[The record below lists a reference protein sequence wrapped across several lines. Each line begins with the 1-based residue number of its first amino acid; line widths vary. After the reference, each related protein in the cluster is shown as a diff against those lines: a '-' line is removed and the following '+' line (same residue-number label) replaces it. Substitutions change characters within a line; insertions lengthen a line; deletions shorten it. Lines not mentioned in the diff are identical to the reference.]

1 MKHPEDMDHSEFA
14 ASIFD
19 KYAEGYQS
27 RFMDISAYHD
37 SLDVLL
43 AAISVKAAKVL
54 EVACGPGN
62 VTQYLLQKRPDL
74 QILGTDLSPNMLVL
88 AQSNNPTA
96 QFELLD
102 GRAIFQVSGQ
112 LDAIVAAFFFPYIS
126 KEEALRFIQDAA
138 AKLESGGVLYISTME
153 DDYAKSGLRI
163 SSQGDEIFMHFHEA
177 GYLNSELKACG
188 FDVLDQSRVRAAGPD
203 GDVDLVLIA
212 RKTGK

>member
-1 MKHPEDMDHSEFA
+1 MDHSEFA
-14 ASIFD
+14 ACIFD

-74 QILGTDLSPNMLVL
+74 QILGTDLSPNMLAL
-88 AQSNNPTA
+88 AQANNPTA

-102 GRAIFQVSGQ
+102 GRAILQVPEQ

-126 KEEALRFIQDAA
+126 KEEALRFIQDSET
-138 AKLESGGVLYISTME
+138 KLAPGGVLYISTME
-153 DDYAKSGLRI
+153 DDYAKSGIRKG
-163 SSQGDEIFMHFHEA
+163 SQGDEIFMHFHEA
-177 GYLNSELKACG
+177 GYLTAQLEACG
-188 FDVLDQSRVRAAGPD
+188 FELLDQSRVRTAGPE
-203 GDVDLVLIA
+203 GDVDLILIA
-212 RKTGK
+212 RKT

>member
-1 MKHPEDMDHSEFA
+1 MDHSEFA

-37 SLDVLL
+37 NLDVFL
-43 AAISVKAAKVL
+43 AALSVKAAKVL

-88 AQSNNPTA
+88 AQANNPTA
-96 QFELLD
+96 RFELLD
-102 GRAIFQVSGQ
+102 GRAILQVPGQ
-112 LDAIVAAFFFPYIS
+112 FDAIVAAFFFPYIS
-126 KEEALRFIQDAA
+126 KEEALRFIHDAA
-138 AKLESGGVLYISTME
+138 ARLQTGGFLYISTME
-153 DDYAKSGLRI
+153 DEYAKSGIRKG
-163 SSQGDEIFMHFHEA
+163 SQGDEIFMHFHEA
-177 GYLNSELKACG
+177 GYLSAELKACG
-188 FDVLDQSRVRAAGPD
+188 FEVLDQSRVRAAGPD
-203 GDVDLVLIA
+203 GDVDLILIA